1 MVILAGQ
8 MVWILS
14 YTGSKDD
21 ILSPCGTCLANF
33 RLVQVTKLCHS
44 RCQVMLT
51 LQASLGDCCPVSAAK
66 HLLLTVLAAG
76 PWVQAE
82 LLGGAYL

>member
-1 MVILAGQ
+1 
-8 MVWILS
+8 
-14 YTGSKDD
+14 
-21 ILSPCGTCLANF
+21 
-33 RLVQVTKLCHS
+33 
-44 RCQVMLT
+44 MLT